1 MVGQAQDVTAGS
13 PRQLLSLSR
22 MLRIEHKGQAYDW
35 FNLDELSDVVR
46 MNDFANTLRENVAHY
61 FGVPTEW
68 QAIYDEE
75 GLLITGVDFS
85 RALQSVRPW
94 LRVYDIREMMPD
106 FREQT
111 ALKLATVSSE
121 VTRMQ
126 RNLRSQSSTAPTT
139 AVNGHLAAVGIPSSV
154 ERLSHTNIACN
165 DTTVVHQ
172 VPASPLP
179 TGRNTWHLGNSP
191 QPNVV
196 ATTTMQPLSPRPG
209 TSANLPP
216 AASAGYSPQ
225 GSFLLPQAPP
235 PPINYLQVSPAR
247 SGTPPPPVPPRCNSA
262 PPGSEPQVLTM
273 PQLTPPAA
281 LPPPVLPAMRPP
293 HLQPPMTMGA
303 PAPPGAAPAGPPGA
317 PPMQRA
323 PFGQPMVLPPPC
335 GGSALLP
342 PGGACP
348 GPTTPPM
355 PGPWATPPPGAPM
368 PPPPFGAPCPGG
380 CQVVREPVVAG
391 PGMHMNGYMRP
402 AMLPQDRTGIVE
414 VLLTKDAGVR
424 DGSQRFGFA
433 NILTQDGRGLVV
445 SWVDEHGL
453 LSRWNHQH
461 PDKAVLEG
469 DRILAVNSAHDDIEA
484 MRAQLQLDSIRMVV
498 QRYGR
503 PALPTAC

>member
-1 MVGQAQDVTAGS
+1 MVGQAQDVTGS

-75 GLLITGVDFS
+75 GLLVTGVDFS

-121 VTRMQ
+121 VTRLQ
-126 RNLRSQSSTAPTT
+126 RNLRAQSSTAPAA
-139 AVNGHLAAVGIPSSV
+139 AVNGHLAAAGIPSSM
-154 ERLSHTNIACN
+154 ECLGHTNIACN
-165 DTTVVHQ
+165 DTTLVKQ
-172 VPASPLP
+172 APASPLP
-179 TGRNTWHLGNSP
+179 AGRSTWHLGNSP
-191 QPNVV
+191 QPHVV

-209 TSANLPP
+209 VGSLPP
-216 AASAGYSPQ
+216 VPNPGYSPQ
-225 GSFLLPQAPP
+225 GSFLLPQHAAPP
-235 PPINYLQVSPAR
+235 PGSVLSGRPISPAR
-247 SGTPPPPVPPRCNSA
+247 CGTPPLPPRCGSA
-262 PPGSEPQVLTM
+262 PPVSEPQVLTM

-293 HLQPPMTMGA
+293 HLQAPMTMGQ
-303 PAPPGAAPAGPPGA
+303 GGA
-317 PPMQRA
+317 PPAAHHMQS
-323 PFGQPMVLPPPC
+323 FGQPMVLPPPC

-348 GPTTPPM
+348 GPATPPM
-355 PGPWATPPPGAPM
+355 PGPWSTPPLGPPPHGA
-368 PPPPFGAPCPGG
+368 PPPFGAPCT
-380 CQVVREPVVAG
+380 CQVVREPVVGGA
-391 PGMHMNGYMRP
+391 GMHMNGYMRP
-402 AMLPQDRTGIVE
+402 VMAMPPQDRSGIVE

-445 SWVDEHGL
+445 SWVDDHGL

-461 PDKAVLEG
+461 PDKAVAEG

-503 PALPTAC
+503 AVMPTAC